1 MNQQVFVLLFSS
13 LLSCVVIV
21 LTVKAFVKGMR
32 SLNQEQEREYWNL
45 FCKVKTVNLIGVIV
59 MCGAFIAAAAA
70 SERSVPITLL
80 MLLLVIIMMLIP
92 KIIIQS
98 IWRCPHCGNGL
109 ELGSNRGI
117 NVKLVAQCP
126 SCKKVLCKAQYERE
140 R

>member
-1 MNQQVFVLLFSS
+1 MNQQIFVLLFSS

-98 IWRCPHCGNGL
+98 IWRCPPLWKRAGTGQQPGN
-109 ELGSNRGI
+109 
-117 NVKLVAQCP
+117 QCETGR
-126 SCKKVLCKAQYERE
+126 SVSILQKGFVQGTV
-140 R
+140 